1 MKLIK
6 LNKKNLAILLASSS
20 LMLAA
25 CKKDGNPN
33 NLPDVDASSY
43 AGKIDGYANADEV
56 YSSNLVAY
64 WSFDDTNNEL
74 KSNSAPT
81 SSLNT
86 SYITGVKGK
95 ALKLNAGYLYY
106 GKQFDVFKSEALKS
120 FTISSWV
127 QIANNGSKKTMLMT
141 IARPN
146 TFLGSLDFRLNTNS
160 TSTTMLGI
168 GPRFTALGGG
178 SQDNLNASLS
188 PAFGANVWTHIVLA
202 YNGTTG
208 IFKIWADGK
217 DIGSY
222 NSRGTGNNAFKA
234 YEPGEFII
242 GAHYNNIP
250 GKEITGSAADFAA
263 MTGSIDEVRIY
274 NTVLQDASI
283 KALYNLGKAGK

>member
-1 MKLIK
+1 MNFIK
-6 LNKKNLAILLASSS
+6 LNKNKLAILLTAS
-20 LMLAA
+20 LMVSA

-43 AGKIDGYANADEV
+43 AGKIDGYASADDV
-56 YSSNLVAY
+56 YKENLVAY

-74 KSNSAPT
+74 KSNSVPT
-81 SSLNT
+81 TVANA
-86 SYITGVKGK
+86 SYVAGIKGK
-95 ALKLNAGYLYY
+95 AVKLAAGYLYY
-106 GKQFDVFKSEALKS
+106 GKQFDALKTDALKS

-141 IARPN
+141 IARPS
-146 TFLGSLDFRLNTNS
+146 TFLGSLDYRLNTNS

-168 GPRFTALGGG
+168 GPRFTTLGGG
-178 SQDNLNASLS
+178 SQDNLNANSS
-188 PAFGANVWTHIVLA
+188 PVFGASVWTHLVLT

-222 NSRGTGNNAFKA
+222 NSRGTGNNVFKA

-250 GKEITGSAADFAA
+250 GKEIAGSAADFVA
-263 MTGSIDEVRIY
+263 MTGSIDELRIY

-283 KALYNLGKAGK
+283 RALYNLGKAGK

>member
-1 MKLIK
+1 MKFF
-6 LNKKNLAILLASSS
+6 KKNRNKITILLVSS
-20 LMLAA
+20 LMVSA

-33 NLPDVDASSY
+33 KLPDVDASSY
-43 AGKIDGYANADEV
+43 TGKIDGYASADDV
-56 YSSNLVAY
+56 YKENLVAY

-81 SSLNT
+81 AVANAT
-86 SYITGVKGK
+86 YITGVKGK
-95 ALKLNAGYLYY
+95 AVKLAAGYLYY
-106 GKQFDVFKSEALKS
+106 GKQFDAFKTDALKS

-141 IARPN
+141 IARPA

-178 SQDNLNASLS
+178 SQDNLNQSLS
-188 PAFGANVWTHIVLA
+188 PVFGSSVWTHLVLA
-202 YNGTTG
+202 YNGATG

-217 DIGSY
+217 DIGSF
-222 NSRGTGNNAFKA
+222 NSRGTGNNVFKA

-250 GKEITGSAADFAA
+250 GKEIAGSAADFIA
-263 MTGSIDEVRIY
+263 MTGSIDELRIY

>member
-1 MKLIK
+1 MKFTK
-6 LNKKNLAILLASSS
+6 LNKIIILLVSS
-20 LMLAA
+20 LMIVA

-33 NLPDVDASSY
+33 NLSDVDASSY

-81 SSLNT
+81 NT
-86 SYITGVKGK
+86 ANASFITGVKGK
-95 ALKLNAGYLYY
+95 ALKLTAGYLYY
-106 GKQFDVFKSEALKS
+106 AKQFDALKTDALKN

-127 QIANNGSKKTMLMT
+127 QITNNGSKKTMLMT

-146 TFLGSLDFRLNTNS
+146 NFLGSLDYRLNTNS
-160 TSTTMLGI
+160 TSTTFLGI
-168 GPRFTALGGG
+168 GPRFTTLGGG
-178 SQDNLNASLS
+178 SQDNLNANLS
-188 PAFGANVWTHIVLA
+188 PAFGANAWTHLVLT

-208 IFKIWADGK
+208 IFKVWADGK

-222 NSRGTGNNAFKA
+222 NSRGTGNNIFKA
-234 YEPGEFII
+234 YEPSEFII

-250 GKEITGSAADFAA
+250 GKEIAGSAADFAA
-263 MTGSIDEVRIY
+263 MTGSVDELRIY